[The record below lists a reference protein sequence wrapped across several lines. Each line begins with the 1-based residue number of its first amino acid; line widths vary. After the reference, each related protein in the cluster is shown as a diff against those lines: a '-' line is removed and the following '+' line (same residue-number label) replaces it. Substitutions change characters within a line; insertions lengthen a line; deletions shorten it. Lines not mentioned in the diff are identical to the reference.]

1 MAMIGMWAPV
11 RTRSFVQLWFA
22 QALSLLG
29 DGFSYV
35 AFSWITLT
43 ITRSSLALGVVLAA
57 QAVPRTLLTLVGGA
71 LSDRL
76 SPRLLML
83 GSSCLRAALMA
94 GVAACGFLHLL
105 SLAVLL
111 AAAAL
116 FGAVDAFFQP
126 ARGSILASVVAM
138 EELESANAL
147 LTTGSRVAMV
157 LGPALGGIVV
167 AAAGADVAFLIDACC
182 FVLVAA
188 FVARLPASRGES
200 ADPAEPEVGD
210 AAAPSLR
217 GQILAGLSYTWAD
230 SRIRAIVLVDA
241 AVTFCYAGPFTV
253 GFASLAR
260 FRLDGSATALGLL
273 NGALAAGAIVG
284 ALLGGTR
291 RRRLPRV
298 GLLIAALTAWLAIGM
313 IALGLTTSVAA
324 SVVIVALMGA
334 GIGFQG
340 VFGLSWIQRNI
351 ATDVLGRVIAFDMVA
366 GYVLAPVSLVAC
378 GALARPEPMFV
389 GTAALLL
396 LTTAGILCSKQV
408 VDMS

>member
-1 MAMIGMWAPV
+1 MAVIGMWAPV

-35 AFSWITLT
+35 AFSWATLT

-76 SPRLLML
+76 SPRLLMV
-83 GSSCLRAALMA
+83 GSSCLRAALMVA
-94 GVAACGFLHLL
+94 VAACGFAHLL

-182 FVLVAA
+182 FALVAA
-188 FVARLPASRGES
+188 FVARLPASGRDS
-200 ADPAEPEVGD
+200 ADPAELED

-273 NGALAAGAIVG
+273 NGALAAGAIAG
-284 ALLGGTR
+284 ALLSGTR
-291 RRRLPRV
+291 QRRLPRV

-351 ATDVLGRVIAFDMVA
+351 AADVLGRVIAFDMVA
-366 GYVLAPVSLVAC
+366 GYVLAPASLVAC

-408 VDMS
+408 VDMR